1 MSDAVITEVVQQM
14 ESLPTDLQQQVLAY
28 VKRLASSAQR
38 GVSGQSLLR
47 FVGLIPPDDLQL
59 MRQAIDEGC
68 EQVDWREW

>member
-1 MSDAVITEVVQQM
+1 MSDAVIAEVVEQL

-28 VKRLASSAQR
+28 AKRLASLAQC
-38 GVSGQSLLR
+38 GASGQSLLR
-47 FVGLIPPDDLQL
+47 FAGLIPPDDLEL